1 MRVTGYNDDGLCLD
15 GDRAMISVRVNGEKQ
30 ELSSGTTMSELL
42 ESLHINN
49 RYCAVECNRD
59 LVPREQHAT
68 TTLADGDQIEIVTLV
83 GGG

>member
-1 MRVTGYNDDGLCLD
+1 
-15 GDRAMISVRVNGEKQ
+15 MISVRVNGEIQKLPP
-30 ELSSGTTMSELL
+30 ESTMSGLL

-59 LVPREQHAT
+59 LVPREEHAT
-68 TTLADGDQIEIVTLV
+68 TTLSDGDEIEIVTLV